1 MVIFFKILLAVIF
14 VIELVAGDA
23 SSMTHYELYSSTAT
37 YTSTSQYAAIMLAS
51 VNSQRASRGLSAL
64 CMNVKLL
71 AASRRHSID
80 MAAKNFISH
89 LGSDGSS
96 MAMRIT
102 EAGYRWTRAA
112 ENVAAGQVNV
122 AAVMN
127 SWMQSIGHRANIFGD
142 YTMFGIAYAYSQDST
157 YKHYWT
163 QNFAK
168 GSTEACS
175 YEDIAYVKM
184 ITSVFNST
192 TSPSDNSTIM
202 LPNDSDQDGVK
213 LDSVP

>member
-112 ENVAAGQVNV
+112 EN
-122 AAVMN
+122 
-127 SWMQSIGHRANIFGD
+127 SIGHRANIFGD